1 MFFFFVV
8 VVIVS
13 PIGLIVAGT
22 VFLLAQLAVISIW
35 TYLYQRRRK
44 QSAFGTEGFSST
56 SSFGGMS
63 AVTTATSGGILSG
76 KHLPNSRTESMC
88 KLYDNGFQGGRHGG
102 RQF

>member
-1 MFFFFVV
+1 M
-8 VVIVS
+8 
-13 PIGLIVAGT
+13 
-22 VFLLAQLAVISIW
+22 FLLAQLAVISIW

-63 AVTTATSGGILSG
+63 AVTATTSGGILTG